1 MLDVDSYLSTLAC
14 STTQTQKQENTM
26 KQVELE
32 MDHTRLTGQPVAK
45 CPECHIVV
53 VHWDSDDLDENGAL
67 FHECDGGAE

>member
-1 MLDVDSYLSTLAC
+1 
-14 STTQTQKQENTM
+14 M